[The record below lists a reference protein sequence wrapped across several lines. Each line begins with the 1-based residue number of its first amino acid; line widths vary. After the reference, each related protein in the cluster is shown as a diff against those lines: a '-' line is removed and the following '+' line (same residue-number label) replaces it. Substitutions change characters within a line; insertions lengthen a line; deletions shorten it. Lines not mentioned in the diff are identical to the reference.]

1 MKRKRSIQPTR
12 IEFNQATIFDTSL
25 RNDLANVLSPKSGL
39 VDVIAT
45 CVEFVGNDITSL
57 KETIKSGTNVENV
70 LNYFKE
76 LNSDSF
82 VGKVIVTW
90 SERLM
95 GLNAGDYSAAV
106 SALLSSALAMLDHFD
121 ACEVIRAAEEAK
133 RVAAKENGAAEAE
146 PATKEGGG
154 GE

>member
-1 MKRKRSIQPTR
+1 M
-12 IEFNQATIFDTSL
+12 
-25 RNDLANVLSPKSGL
+25 
-39 VDVIAT
+39 
-45 CVEFVGNDITSL
+45 
-57 KETIKSGTNVENV
+57 KETIKSGTNVENA

-95 GLNAGDYSAAV
+95 GLDAGDYSAAV